1 MQRIIQMNLTKM
13 QLNLNASTTMVIAGM
28 MKEYGI
34 EVTRELSKV
43 YGFPL
48 EEALQKLKFDV
59 LQPISTKNSN
69 QEWTHILNTLLP
81 PNPTFPTTITT
92 QQIKECR
99 RTWQGKDNQF
109 EPRLLAK
116 MDSLEDRPEIFCVY
130 GIHILSS
137 TNSSYILTH
146 ANIYEE
152 LEYNDNHEVT
162 RIERNCDSCIL
173 GFGDSESSFIDN
185 LRYCGLFERETYLNE
200 PIQYGPLLSGRHR
213 CSFDTQL
220 QEESITIQGVQ
231 FETDGCYESK
241 NKILLIEA
249 KSITV
254 NSFNVRQLYFPYRTL
269 YERTK
274 GKKEIISIFI
284 TKDKKTGIFH
294 IWNFIFENPF
304 VMSSIQCI
312 AYNKYKFV

>member
-1 MQRIIQMNLTKM
+1 MQHMTQTNLTKM
-13 QLNLNASTTMVIAGM
+13 QLNLNASKMKVLTRMV
-28 MKEYGI
+28 KEYI
-34 EVTRELSKV
+34 IQVTSELSKK

-48 EEALQKLKFDV
+48 EEALQCLRLDI
-59 LQPISTKNSN
+59 LQSASTKNSN
-69 QEWTHILNTLLP
+69 QEWKHILNTLLP
-81 PNPTFPTTITT
+81 QNPTFPRTITT

-99 RTWQGKDNQF
+99 RTWQGKDHQF

-116 MDSLEDRPEIFCVY
+116 MDSLEDRPEIFRVY

-146 ANIYEE
+146 ANIYEL
-152 LEYNDNHEVT
+152 LEYNDNCEVT
-162 RIERNCDSCIL
+162 RIERNRDSCIL
-173 GFGDSESSFIDN
+173 GFGDSESSFLDN
-185 LRYCGLFERETYLNE
+185 LRYSGLFERETYLNE
-200 PIQYGPLLSGRHR
+200 PIQYGPLLTGRHR
-213 CSFDTQL
+213 CSFDTHL
-220 QEESITIQGVQ
+220 QEESISIQGVQ

-249 KSITV
+249 KSMTV
-254 NSFNVRQLYFPYRTL
+254 HSFNVRQLYFPYRTL

-294 IWNFIFENPF
+294 IWKFIFEHPF

-312 AYNKYKFV
+312 AYNQYKFV